1 MYSRISIKN
10 FRGIG
15 SLEVDGLRRINLIVG
30 RNNSGKTSFLESLFL
45 LGRAP
50 DPHLPT
56 RLGQMRGQRLGR
68 HISRPIMAAAVPQH
82 GSKKSRRTSW
92 TMGPRTPGE
101 DTANRRGTGTH
112 FLPFRLD
119 SLPRTMAELPQRSKI
134 RLSTV

>member
-10 FRGIG
+10 FRVIG

-45 LGRAP
+45 LAEGRSSSSHEA
-50 DPHLPT
+50 
-56 RLGQMRGQRLGR
+56 QSNAWSAVGR

-92 TMGPRTPGE
+92 TMGPRTGGE
-101 DTANRRGTGTH
+101 DTANRRGNGPTSVIPPGQPPEDDGGIATR
-112 FLPFRLD
+112 F
-119 SLPRTMAELPQRSKI
+119 KI
-134 RLSTV
+134 RLSTG